1 MSEPQRSVLVTG
13 ATGFV
18 GSHLCARLAAQGV
31 QVIALQHRTR
41 VTRRDAGVRVVQS
54 LDLLPDD
61 LHLDAIV
68 NLAGAR
74 ILGAPWTRTRRDQ
87 LLASRL
93 DTTASVVRL
102 IARLAAKPLVLVS
115 ASAVGYYGIRG
126 NEPLDEAAA
135 GQPIF
140 QSLLCQ
146 RWEQA
151 AQRATEHG
159 VRVTMLRFGVVLGRG
174 GALPA
179 LLRPAR
185 LGLAAVLGSGNQ
197 GMPWIHIE
205 DALRLIELAIGDQH
219 LQGAVNAVAPEHV
232 TQREFQQALV
242 SVLHR
247 PLWLRLPAWP
257 LRMMLGEMSQLLLDG
272 QHVAPRRCQQHGFQ
286 FNHPRLRGALA
297 DLLSS
302 RNP

>member
-1 MSEPQRSVLVTG
+1 
-13 ATGFV
+13 
-18 GSHLCARLAAQGV
+18 
-31 QVIALQHRTR
+31 VIALQHH
-41 VTRRDAGVRVVQS
+41 AGVTGVAGIHVVQN

-61 LHLDAIV
+61 LQLDAIV

-74 ILGAPWTRTRRDQ
+74 ILGAPWTRARRNQ
-87 LLASRL
+87 LLSSRL
-93 DTTASVVRL
+93 DTTASLVRL
-102 IARLAAKPLVLVS
+102 VARLAVRPAVLVS
-115 ASAVGYYGIRG
+115 ASAVGYYGIHG
-126 NEPLDEAAA
+126 SEPLDEEAA

-140 QSLLCQ
+140 QSQLCQ

-151 AQRATEHG
+151 AQLATEHG
-159 VRVTMLRFGVVLGRG
+159 VRVATLRFGVVLGLDG

-185 LGLAAVLGSGNQ
+185 LGLSAVLGTGRQ

-205 DALRLIELAIGDQH
+205 DALRLIEHAIGDHQ

-232 TQREFQQALV
+232 TQREFQQGLA

-257 LRMMLGEMSQLLLDG
+257 LRLMLGEMSQLLLDG
-272 QHVAPRRCQQHGFQ
+272 QHVVPRKCQQHGFW
-286 FNHPRLRGALA
+286 FKHPRLRAALA
-297 DLLSS
+297 DLLSGGKH
-302 RNP
+302 